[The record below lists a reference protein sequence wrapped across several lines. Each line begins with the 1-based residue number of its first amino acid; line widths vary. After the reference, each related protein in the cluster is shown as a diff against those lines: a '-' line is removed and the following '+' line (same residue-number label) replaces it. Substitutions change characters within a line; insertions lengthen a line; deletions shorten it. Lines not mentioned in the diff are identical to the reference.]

1 MIYLQVHWLFF
12 SAFSNLL
19 LGPSSKYFNFVIVF
33 FQLQN
38 SSICNNFYL
47 FIYILILFIYYSHVF
62 FKSFSVFSSN
72 SSSIVKTDV
81 LRLLFS
87 NLNPMILY
95 GQFLEINF
103 IFFLWVGNNFLF
115 LYMSSD
121 LLLKTGHLKKNSHI
135 FTEWVQVIEHH

>member
-19 LGPSSKYFNFVIVF
+19 LCPSSKYFNFVIVF

-38 SSICNNFYL
+38 SNICNNFYL
-47 FIYILILFIYYSHVF
+47 FIYILILFIYYSYGF

-95 GQFLEINF
+95 GQFLEIYF

-121 LLLKTGHLKKNSHI
+121 LLLKTGHLKKK
-135 FTEWVQVIEHH
+135 